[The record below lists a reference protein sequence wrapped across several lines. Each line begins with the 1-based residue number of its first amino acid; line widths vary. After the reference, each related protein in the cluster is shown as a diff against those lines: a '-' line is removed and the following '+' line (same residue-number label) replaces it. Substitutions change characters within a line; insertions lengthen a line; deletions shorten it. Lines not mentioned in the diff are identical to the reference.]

1 MRFKSAAL
9 TAIAAVSL
17 SGCFY
22 YQQEPDFQSRFLS
35 TFASRQDIATR
46 SQWAPYSEAYTQR
59 FVWKMRY
66 LAEKIRSGSGDR
78 AKVGLSVL
86 MSTITPVDNLTRGT
100 SFGRLVTEQLMTE
113 LNGAGFRVIEARK
126 TTDYLLYDRVGEFS
140 LSRDIGKIASQFSTD
155 AVLVGT
161 YSRSAEQ
168 ALINV
173 RLVDVKDSSTIAA
186 ASAMMD
192 IRGDAFLESV
202 LAEDE
207 NLKRPNPLASVGL
220 RKKVIP
226 ETDHYSDTL
235 HSMLKSMAGRISETA
250 ADEGGVKTIAVT
262 TFVDVNHLYR
272 ASTFGRY
279 VGEQLLTELSQQGFN
294 VVEVRA
300 SPDIVVDLR
309 LGEMGLTREAERL
322 VPKGKADAI
331 VVGTYT
337 RAGDTALV
345 NGRMI
350 LAKTG
355 KVVGVGDIALD
366 ASPRNK
372 FMASLFEQEITTVL
386 PSETV
391 EGY

>member
-1 MRFKSAAL
+1 
-9 TAIAAVSL
+9 
-17 SGCFY
+17 
-22 YQQEPDFQSRFLS
+22 
-35 TFASRQDIATR
+35 
-46 SQWAPYSEAYTQR
+46 
-59 FVWKMRY
+59 
-66 LAEKIRSGSGDR
+66 
-78 AKVGLSVL
+78 
-86 MSTITPVDNLTRGT
+86 VDNLTRGT

-113 LNGAGFRVIEARK
+113 LNGVGFRVIEARK
-126 TTDYLLYDRVGEFS
+126 TTDYFLADRVGEFS
-140 LSRDIGKIASQFSTD
+140 LSRDLSKVAAQFSTD

-168 ALINV
+168 ILVNV

-202 LAEDE
+202 VAGEDG
-207 NLKRPNPLASVGL
+207 NIKRPNPLASVEL

-235 HSMLKSMAGRISETA
+235 QSMVKSMAGRISETA
-250 ADEGGVKTIAVT
+250 VDEGGIKTIAVT

-279 VGEQLLTELSQQGFN
+279 VGEQLLTELSQRGFN
-294 VVEVRA
+294 VVEMRA

-309 LGEMGLTREAERL
+309 LGEIGLTREAERL
-322 VPKGKADAI
+322 VPKGRADAV

-337 RAGDTALV
+337 KAGDTALV

-355 KVVGVGDIALD
+355 KVVGVGDLSLD

-372 FMASLFEQEITTVL
+372 FMAALFEQEITTAM
-386 PSETV
+386 PAETV